1 MKNKKWALLI
11 IILLILIAIVLL
23 IIPMFTKDNEGYDP
37 SKTTKQFA
45 SDIEK
50 LNDLL
55 INGGSKKEIIELT
68 KVDDLENF
76 NIMTGSDSYL
86 NQKPSEKIIENY
98 DLDNYVKMADKYI
111 SRLEKEI
118 KNNFSFERNDTA
130 RDGNYIYDIV
140 TIRSYYYS
148 GYISDF
154 NELKN
159 QLLAKVQSENKDEEK
174 SNEYKAKVKAME
186 ILDKKLS
193 DYRNESEEL
202 NISINYNADR
212 KTYTKNSLY
221 QYILSVQGFSYRNN
235 SEMMNNNENR
245 HIRMAEYINESLA
258 SGVLDN
264 NDILR
269 LEANDD

>member
-235 SEMMNNNENR
+235 SEMINNNENR
-245 HIRMAEYINESLA
+245 QIRMAEYINESLA

>member
-159 QLLAKVQSENKDEEK
+159 QLLAKVQSENKNEEK

-212 KTYTKNSLY
+212 KTYTKNFLY

-245 HIRMAEYINESLA
+245 QIRMAEYINESLA